1 MWINQNSMLLNYS
14 KAGSWHATTEKN
26 SPSNVTTIPE
36 QIWYVYSKLKCEF
49 NKFPPT
55 QVALKYKDFKSH
67 YVNLVLGRANLAITN
82 HPLPLGHSWEVKNN
96 VYVPIMTDTA
106 QKMKFSIKDF
116 FSKFDQIRRKLRIW
130 SHLLNKSWMENFIF
144 CAVRWI
150 ASLFRI
156 NGVESVRL

>member
-1 MWINQNSMLLNYS
+1 MWINQNSMLLNYPR
-14 KAGSWHATTEKN
+14 AGSWHATTEKI

-36 QIWYVYSKLKCEF
+36 KIWYVYSKLKCEF
-49 NKFPPT
+49 NKFRPT

-82 HPLPLGHSWEVKNN
+82 HPLPLGHSWEVKDN

-116 FSKFDQIRRKLRIW
+116 FSKCDQIRKSGKLHFLSIETYFHGSFKSIRI
-130 SHLLNKSWMENFIF
+130 H
-144 CAVRWI
+144 CVP
-150 ASLFRI
+150 RI
-156 NGVESVRL
+156 YGSFFPLY